1 MVLGKYAYDM
11 EESTGVLRD
20 DGDGLEDNGGGFD
33 EDWDRFEEFA
43 GCLEKN
49 VGGNGFELLEEN
61 VGGN

>member
-20 DGDGLEDNGGGFD
+20 DGDGLEDKGGGFD
-33 EDWDRFEEFA
+33 EDWDRFEESA
-43 GCLEKN
+43 GCREKN

>member
-1 MVLGKYAYDM
+1 M

-20 DGDGLEDNGGGFD
+20 DGDGLEDKGGGFD
-33 EDWDRFEEFA
+33 EDWDRFEESA
-43 GCLEKN
+43 GCLEEI